1 MGGIVTGAQTAR
13 ANVPYLCFVSP
24 SQPQRTCVGNTVRPF
39 SGYQSRIR
47 CSELS
52 EVLVLNTYGWTGQE
66 NILLQ
71 KKNVPKL
78 HSDPVII
85 HPIRG

>member
-13 ANVPYLCFVSP
+13 ANVPDLCIVSP
-24 SQPQRTCVGNTVRPF
+24 SQPQRTCVGDTVRPF

-52 EVLVLNTYGWTGQE
+52 EVLVLNTYQE

-85 HPIRG
+85 HPIRGC